1 MNKKILSVS
10 AMVFFIAGLGTGN
23 WLWRAPTDQVDFS
36 EYLRTWE
43 YIKKGHVNKN
53 VTDKDLFYGSIQGMV
68 EALDDPYSS
77 FLEPT
82 AAEIASTDMQGSFT
96 GIGAMVDKRDGN
108 FVIIAPLDGSPA
120 KRAGILAGDIIL
132 AVDDESVARLKFLEV
147 IKRIRGPE
155 GSTVKLTISREGTD
169 DPFDVNVVRDTIETI
184 SVKWE
189 TKVVKKKT
197 LMILKISGFH
207 KDTALLVRQ
216 AANEAIV
223 LRVDGIVL
231 DLRNNPGGLLQAA
244 INVSCNWAS
253 GVTLVIVEPRDEK
266 PTHHSC
272 QWRSPLS
279 SMPTVVLTNKGSASA
294 SEIVTGA
301 LQDHGKAYVIGE
313 TTYGKGSG
321 QSVFNY
327 PSGAQ
332 LRLTTFLWKT
342 PKGRSINETGLK
354 PDEELK
360 ADPKDLAAGK
370 DVQMDRAIGYLT
382 IGR

>member
-1 MNKKILSVS
+1 MSKKILSVS
-10 AMVFFIAGLGTGN
+10 AVVLFAAGLGLGG
-23 WLWRAPTDQVDFS
+23 WIWRAPTNKVDFS

-43 YIKKGHVNKN
+43 YIKRSHVNEDVK
-53 VTDKDLFYGSIQGMV
+53 DEDLFYGSIEGMV

-82 AAEIASTDMQGSFT
+82 TAEIARTDMEGSFT
-96 GIGAMVDKRDGN
+96 GIGATVGKKEGN

-120 KRAGILAGDIIL
+120 ERAGILAGDIIL
-132 AVDDESVARLKFLEV
+132 AVDEESVTRLKFLEV

-155 GSTVKLTISREGTD
+155 GSTVKLKIYRNGTD
-169 DPFDVNVVRDTIETI
+169 EPFDVDVVRATIETI

-189 TKVVKKKT
+189 TKT
-197 LMILKISGFH
+197 LKRKAIMVLTITGFH
-207 KDTALLVRQ
+207 EDTGALVRK
-216 AANEAIV
+216 AAAEAIASN
-223 LRVDGIVL
+223 LDGMVL
-231 DLRNNPGGLLQAA
+231 DLRNNPGGSMQAA
-244 INVSCNWAS
+244 LDVSCNWS
-253 GVTLVIVEPRDEK
+253 TGKTLVILEPRGEEPK
-266 PTHHSC
+266 HYSC
-272 QWRSPLS
+272 EWVSPLA

-301 LQDHGKAYVIGE
+301 LQDYKKAYVIGD
-313 TTYGKGSG
+313 TTFGKGCG

-342 PKGRSINETGLK
+342 PLGRSINESGLE
-354 PDEELK
+354 PDEKLK

-370 DVQMDRAIGYLT
+370 DVQMDRALGYLT
-382 IGR
+382 TGR